1 MVKIG
6 EMVRK
11 YQKLHQE
18 LEEISQK
25 IEGEI
30 EIGDKQISIDA
41 LGGIIITR
49 GTPDNFNQINF
60 TFDEI
65 KEFFDFL
72 RDKGILEE

>member
-18 LEEISQK
+18 LQEISQK
-25 IEGEI
+25 IEGKT
-30 EIGDKQISIDA
+30 EIGDKEISINA
-41 LGGIIITR
+41 LYGIIITR
-49 GTPDNFNQINF
+49 ETVDSLDEIKF

-65 KEFFDFL
+65 KEFFEFL
-72 RDKGILEE
+72 KNKGILE